1 MADPMR
7 RCTVFSD
14 DNRQPLRIHCRHAHE
29 RGHITYNNHSTLR
42 HSQVSMRRRRSSIGD
57 CAYQGWGSMPA
68 PAPRSILFDSTPH
81 SSRRQGRATPHAT
94 HTRARTPT
102 QSREGEGIS
111 LVVLLVLLVLLPP
124 LSVAK
129 AMALAEARHDAVK
142 ERRWTHGGTRGSGKG
157 MSVAI
162 EAVHSLGTWIQP
174 ALIEAQRAHRDG
186 RALL

>member
-1 MADPMR
+1 
-7 RCTVFSD
+7 
-14 DNRQPLRIHCRHAHE
+14 
-29 RGHITYNNHSTLR
+29 
-42 HSQVSMRRRRSSIGD
+42 MRRRRSSIGD
-57 CAYQGWGSMPA
+57 RAYQGWGSMPA